1 LERYERL
8 RRAVVPPRLIVLL
21 DAPANELLARVRRR
35 GRQCERCLTAEH
47 LERIRQAVA
56 DQADR
61 PDLGPVLRFGSD
73 DPEAVF
79 AEVLAA
85 VRGME

>member
-1 LERYERL
+1 
-8 RRAVVPPRLIVLL
+8 
-21 DAPANELLARVRRR
+21 
-35 GRQCERCLTAEH
+35 LTADQ
-47 LERIRQAVA
+47 LERIRYAVV
-56 DQADR
+56 DQAAR
-61 PDLGPVLRFGSD
+61 PDVGPVLRSGSS